1 VTLFLIKKKNYIKT
15 LSKEE
20 VKEELDMLEGSIGS
34 IIAKYP
40 IPLYILSFI
49 LIRIFTIIPVIVHLK
64 YSQRK
69 TLLNRRLKKLSKKK
83 MKAMVTA
90 GEAKKVGFKTVKT
103 MILKQIQKPK
113 VWKSLTAGVITMVVI
128 GTLIKIYQKMGN
140 KKAVAELEKA
150 NKKLELKR

>member
-1 VTLFLIKKKNYIKT
+1 
-15 LSKEE
+15 
-20 VKEELDMLEGSIGS
+20 
-34 IIAKYP
+34 
-40 IPLYILSFI
+40 
-49 LIRIFTIIPVIVHLK
+49 
-64 YSQRK
+64 
-69 TLLNRRLKKLSKKK
+69 

-128 GTLIKIYQKMGN
+128 GTLIKIYQKAGN

-150 NKKLELKR
+150 DKKLELKR